1 MLLVAD
7 ILRKV
12 DAVLSSMG
20 CEEYTLDEVPYK
32 LGGMDTMELVV
43 EATHEDE
50 EVRRAAMLGLVG
62 AAISTGGLL
71 SMLPCTQPLSSTSS
85 TTTQARPL
93 LFFPKTPS
101 PTMAFTL
108 KMSSNAYCS
117 DPAANAVLTNR
128 AVGPAATSL
137 LKSLGYLRMK
147 MAQDAQLLSHPLYL
161 LACSVHAAADVPN
174 RNMTRVE
181 FTDHDTY
188 TAIQSAGELTV
199 SGSKVRF
206 TLTQPQFSRVSGL
219 NTKHALILGTAS
231 GIGMAGLAST
241 IKGLAEAYL
250 AIFGVDLSLNA
261 TFQAGTNAT
270 PPLKG
275 TAVTASN
282 VANYTATPN
291 HVSLASSSSSAIIS
305 AVGLGSRAKTNL
317 YPGGG
322 PQRAATVYTVAAMS
336 SKGNPIQDCSK
347 KAITIMG
354 HDESYTGSAAAVGTD
369 SMQPLSRKAEM
380 HKAACFA
387 MAEAYH
393 LTHADQ
399 RRAKDF
405 LDSSQHL
412 LVEDKDQGHE
422 ANRRMMAITSSLDK
436 LVAQCLP
443 LVKAMLEAA
452 ATTTDS
458 ARAAAT
464 RKVLDIY
471 TVMVDII
478 GNPTPGLRRDP
489 PQRPVTMA
497 TTSRPPMGAPWNSTF
512 LPGRAQS
519 AAASL
524 PPRAAG
530 TGGRR
535 TSDERQDI
543 DNFYE
548 NRLPQLTDTLERGA
562 WLMARGIDG
571 YSDEVIEM
579 YLRTHYGLA
588 VQSIAQ
594 LNQPSDWSAN
604 NLGNLAAQYGNLLTI
619 CTGNVKNTRYI
630 RREIWIADP
639 LEATTTSAL
648 AAHFQDHTDPIDLTN
663 IEVGEILAPPPVNTR
678 DADKNPTLDTKRN
691 TTIEDTPLQEEPA
704 QSRQRRDIPTVTLRP
719 PVPSGKPRT
728 NRPTTRVDT
737 NTDPSAKRV
746 RATKAHRNDTHTQT
760 LMSQYLCKPTTEAH
774 TTRLNPNIAATQQTT
789 PDNDPCT
796 SQHNNPP
803 TEPPQATLN
812 RQHIT
817 LTTFNVRGLCR
828 SRNEV
833 LNLVHKHNPDIL
845 ILTET
850 MTQPKSNKPSS
861 GWLKRVMPNYTV
873 HRHEGHSEVLIGIRH
888 DLAIQMQTTMLPPCT
903 DADVNT
909 RCVILSLRQRQ
920 SEELTLVATYWPSG
934 NNDDAIPLRRKMQD
948 HIRAATGQ
956 LPGSLILA
964 GDINATMR
972 VEDRSEHTEYPQ
984 DHMMREFATELRLS
998 EADPGDRAWT
1008 YQQPHCNSRIDAIL
1022 TRDARHGPGH
1032 RTHVDTNAY
1041 LSDHTPLTATLTTTR
1056 LGIDL
1061 AATHQPLKHS
1071 HTILTTP
1078 ITNKDR
1084 EAYRLGVQQPSS
1096 GAPTQAN

>member
-1 MLLVAD
+1 MRQAPQPDVARLIAAVENGSNSFANSFEKMVKYKLTSTSDTTHSLLDATRTRKAIFTSSNPIYAKLLTKAKEAYKSPAAPTIPGCRARDTRYNNYTTQEFEDAIAAVERAKVNTAVLAPYTFLYDTKTVVLKDLTAAFKED

-20 CEEYTLDEVPYK
+20 CEEYTLNEVPK

-174 RNMTRVE
+174 RNMTKVE
-181 FTDHDTY
+181 FTDHDTC

-219 NTKHALILGTAS
+219 NTKHALILSTAS
-231 GIGMAGLAST
+231 DIGMDGLAST
-241 IKGLAEAYL
+241 VKGLAEAYL

-322 PQRAATVYTVAAMS
+322 PQRAATVYTVADMS
-336 SKGNPIQDCSK
+336 SKGTPIQDCSK

-497 TTSRPPMGAPWNSTF
+497 TTSRPPMGAPRSSTF

-535 TSDERQDI
+535 TSDERQ
-543 DNFYE
+543 
-548 NRLPQLTDTLERGA
+548 
-562 WLMARGIDG
+562 
-571 YSDEVIEM
+571 S
-579 YLRTHYGLA
+579 
-588 VQSIAQ
+588 
-594 LNQPSDWSAN
+594 
-604 NLGNLAAQYGNLLTI
+604 
-619 CTGNVKNTRYI
+619 
-630 RREIWIADP
+630 
-639 LEATTTSAL
+639 
-648 AAHFQDHTDPIDLTN
+648 
-663 IEVGEILAPPPVNTR
+663 PP
-678 DADKNPTLDTKRN
+678 K
-691 TTIEDTPLQEEPA
+691 
-704 QSRQRRDIPTVTLRP
+704 
-719 PVPSGKPRT
+719 
-728 NRPTTRVDT
+728 
-737 NTDPSAKRV
+737 
-746 RATKAHRNDTHTQT
+746 
-760 LMSQYLCKPTTEAH
+760 
-774 TTRLNPNIAATQQTT
+774 
-789 PDNDPCT
+789 
-796 SQHNNPP
+796 
-803 TEPPQATLN
+803 
-812 RQHIT
+812 
-817 LTTFNVRGLCR
+817 
-828 SRNEV
+828 
-833 LNLVHKHNPDIL
+833 
-845 ILTET
+845 
-850 MTQPKSNKPSS
+850 
-861 GWLKRVMPNYTV
+861 
-873 HRHEGHSEVLIGIRH
+873 
-888 DLAIQMQTTMLPPCT
+888 
-903 DADVNT
+903 
-909 RCVILSLRQRQ
+909 
-920 SEELTLVATYWPSG
+920 
-934 NNDDAIPLRRKMQD
+934 
-948 HIRAATGQ
+948 
-956 LPGSLILA
+956 
-964 GDINATMR
+964 
-972 VEDRSEHTEYPQ
+972 
-984 DHMMREFATELRLS
+984 
-998 EADPGDRAWT
+998 
-1008 YQQPHCNSRIDAIL
+1008 
-1022 TRDARHGPGH
+1022 
-1032 RTHVDTNAY
+1032 
-1041 LSDHTPLTATLTTTR
+1041 
-1056 LGIDL
+1056 
-1061 AATHQPLKHS
+1061 QPLKRHNS
-1071 HTILTTP
+1071 TSSFQHLY
-1078 ITNKDR
+1078 D
-1084 EAYRLGVQQPSS
+1084 EMDGAESMDLPS
-1096 GAPTQAN
+1096 A

>member
-1 MLLVAD
+1 KYKLTSTSDNAHSLLDATRTRKAIFTSSNPVYAKLLTKAREAYKSPAAPTIPGCRARDTRYNSYTTQEFEDAIAAVERAKVNTAVLAPYTFLYDTKTVVLKDLTAAFKED

-20 CEEYTLDEVPYK
+20 CEEYKLDEVPYK
-32 LGGMDTMELVV
+32 LGGMDTMELAV

-62 AAISTGGLL
+62 AAVSTGGLL

-128 AVGPAATSL
+128 AEGPAATSL

-181 FTDHDTY
+181 FTDHDTC

-219 NTKHALILGTAS
+219 NTKHALILSTAS

-261 TFQAGTNAT
+261 TSQAGTNAT

-305 AVGLGSRAKTNL
+305 A
-317 YPGGG
+317 
-322 PQRAATVYTVAAMS
+322 
-336 SKGNPIQDCSK
+336 DCSK
-347 KAITIMG
+347 KAIIIMG

-412 LVEDKDQGHE
+412 LVEDKVQGHE

-436 LVAQCLP
+436 LVEQCLP

-471 TVMVDII
+471 TVMVDIC
-478 GNPTPGLRRDP
+478 GNPTPGLVRDP

-497 TTSRPPMGAPWNSTF
+497 TTSRPPMGAPRNSTF

-535 TSDERQDI
+535 TSDERQ
-543 DNFYE
+543 
-548 NRLPQLTDTLERGA
+548 
-562 WLMARGIDG
+562 
-571 YSDEVIEM
+571 S
-579 YLRTHYGLA
+579 
-588 VQSIAQ
+588 
-594 LNQPSDWSAN
+594 
-604 NLGNLAAQYGNLLTI
+604 
-619 CTGNVKNTRYI
+619 
-630 RREIWIADP
+630 
-639 LEATTTSAL
+639 
-648 AAHFQDHTDPIDLTN
+648 
-663 IEVGEILAPPPVNTR
+663 PP
-678 DADKNPTLDTKRN
+678 K
-691 TTIEDTPLQEEPA
+691 
-704 QSRQRRDIPTVTLRP
+704 
-719 PVPSGKPRT
+719 
-728 NRPTTRVDT
+728 
-737 NTDPSAKRV
+737 
-746 RATKAHRNDTHTQT
+746 
-760 LMSQYLCKPTTEAH
+760 
-774 TTRLNPNIAATQQTT
+774 
-789 PDNDPCT
+789 
-796 SQHNNPP
+796 
-803 TEPPQATLN
+803 
-812 RQHIT
+812 
-817 LTTFNVRGLCR
+817 
-828 SRNEV
+828 
-833 LNLVHKHNPDIL
+833 
-845 ILTET
+845 
-850 MTQPKSNKPSS
+850 
-861 GWLKRVMPNYTV
+861 
-873 HRHEGHSEVLIGIRH
+873 
-888 DLAIQMQTTMLPPCT
+888 
-903 DADVNT
+903 
-909 RCVILSLRQRQ
+909 
-920 SEELTLVATYWPSG
+920 
-934 NNDDAIPLRRKMQD
+934 
-948 HIRAATGQ
+948 
-956 LPGSLILA
+956 
-964 GDINATMR
+964 
-972 VEDRSEHTEYPQ
+972 
-984 DHMMREFATELRLS
+984 
-998 EADPGDRAWT
+998 
-1008 YQQPHCNSRIDAIL
+1008 
-1022 TRDARHGPGH
+1022 
-1032 RTHVDTNAY
+1032 
-1041 LSDHTPLTATLTTTR
+1041 
-1056 LGIDL
+1056 
-1061 AATHQPLKHS
+1061 QPLKRHNS
-1071 HTILTTP
+1071 TSSFQHLY
-1078 ITNKDR
+1078 D
-1084 EAYRLGVQQPSS
+1084 EMDGAESMDLPS
-1096 GAPTQAN
+1096 A